1 MLANMPQI
9 HHMDPNGIRI
19 LSVLEQDN
27 SQRIFDS
34 SCHGL
39 NLDTANNISGNQ
51 WQEEY
56 NILLVCFSL
65 CTIVYV
71 STAPYKFS

>member
-1 MLANMPQI
+1 MLTNMPQI
-9 HHMDPNGIRI
+9 HYMDPDGFRI

-27 SQRIFDS
+27 SQRIFDT

-56 NILLVCFSL
+56 NIVLFRLSL

-71 STAPYKFS
+71 STAAYKFS